1 MSAAVS
7 RREGAVL
14 GFFWAV
20 AAGIAVMTLVNLA
33 AGPAAGPPRRAQA
46 PDAAAIETRIA
57 QLEAR
62 LQTAPTD
69 VEAMVALG
77 DAYLDTRR
85 AMEAFRLFQRAV
97 ELEPGHVHALN
108 DLAGL
113 YQQIGQYDKALETY
127 RRAYE
132 SQPEHSAPLLNMAL
146 IYSRH
151 KGENAKALELLRT
164 FLAGNPEAQLV
175 ATAEQ
180 EIARIERIMKEPG
193 GASPGAPAAKQ

>member
-1 MSAAVS
+1 MRASVS
-7 RREGAVL
+7 RREVAVL
-14 GFFWAV
+14 GFFWAMV
-20 AAGIAVMTLVNLA
+20 VSIAVMTLVNLA
-33 AGPAAGPPRRAQA
+33 AGPAAKPQPQAQA
-46 PDAAAIETRIA
+46 PNAAGSEARIA

-62 LQTAPTD
+62 LQAAPED

-77 DAYLDTRR
+77 DIYIDTRR

-97 ELEPGHVHALN
+97 ELESGHVHALN

-113 YQQIGQYDKALETY
+113 YQQIGQYDQALESY

-132 SQPEHSAPLLNMAL
+132 SQPAHSASLLNMAL

-164 FLAGNPEAQLV
+164 FLAGNPEAQLI
-175 ATAEQ
+175 ATAER
-180 EIARIERIMKEPG
+180 EIARIEQSMRENG
-193 GASPGAPAAKQ
+193 GASSNGQGTSH

>member
-1 MSAAVS
+1 MSAVVS
-7 RREGAVL
+7 RREVAVL

-20 AAGIAVMTLVNLA
+20 AVGIAVMTLVNLA
-33 AGPAAGPPRRAQA
+33 ADPAPRPQRQAQA
-46 PDAAAIETRIA
+46 PEGAAMETHIA
-57 QLEAR
+57 RLEAHV
-62 LQTAPTD
+62 QAEPTD
-69 VEAMVALG
+69 IEALVALG

-85 AMEAFRLFQRAV
+85 GMEAFRLFQRAV
-97 ELEPGHVHALN
+97 ELEPGHVHALS

-132 SQPEHSAPLLNMAL
+132 SQPEHSSSLLNMAL

-164 FLAGNPEAQLV
+164 FLAGNPEAQLI
-175 ATAEQ
+175 ATAER
-180 EIARIERIMKEPG
+180 EIARIEQIVKAG
-193 GASPGAPAAKQ
+193 GNPPRDPAAGR